1 MVADYT
7 VEGDSFRPSK
17 PRRWADKQFLPSRM
31 FSQFDLDPNGKRV
44 AIMLRVAEADKP
56 QGNLHATM
64 LVNWFD
70 EVRRRLPPGGK

>member
-1 MVADYT
+1 
-7 VEGDSFRPSK
+7 
-17 PRRWADKQFLPSRM
+17 M

-70 EVRRRLPPGGK
+70 EVRRRLPLGGK